1 MQKLESWV
9 DTQQIP
15 ARIRYFL
22 GLVPQPPTCWGIKL
36 RKALRLLAILS
47 GAGSRKYTPM
57 VGENVMLVVQRY
69 NEEKLQMFGK
79 ILSKW

>member
-1 MQKLESWV
+1 MQ
-9 DTQQIP
+9 
-15 ARIRYFL
+15 RYAEKEDNEA
-22 GLVPQPPTCWGIKL
+22 CREMIED
-36 RKALRLLAILS
+36 
-47 GAGSRKYTPM
+47 M

>member
-1 MQKLESWV
+1 MTNLTLDEK
-9 DTQQIP
+9 
-15 ARIRYFL
+15 
-22 GLVPQPPTCWGIKL
+22 
-36 RKALRLLAILS
+36 KALIRMALEAREQAYVPYS
-47 GAGSRKYTPM
+47 DFM

>member
-1 MQKLESWV
+1 MRAIKVYCPPGVEPPLYAFIDALDGKL
-9 DTQQIP
+9 
-15 ARIRYFL
+15 
-22 GLVPQPPTCWGIKL
+22 
-36 RKALRLLAILS
+36 KA
-47 GAGSRKYTPM
+47 M